1 MRQKD
6 QADFDLETF
15 VDLFDTALT
24 SDNPTVRRA
33 FKNLILVA
41 SIVQAEENHDSI
53 ANGPL
58 RRLVEDI
65 RSLNRRIGQLEAQG
79 AYRSS
84 PNHGGYTYT
93 GVGTAPSTQP
103 TWVGTGVGKTGQWP
117 NNGAGGP
124 AYPLGGGGGGPTA
137 WASSAINSATQDIN
151 LNKPVSL
158 EAVERYKAAEDLLG
172 KLENK

>member
-1 MRQKD
+1 MSEMRQKD

-65 RSLNRRIGQLEAQG
+65 RSLNRRIGNLESQG
-79 AYRSS
+79 AYRAA
-84 PNHGGYTYT
+84 PNTGGYTYT
-93 GVGTAPSTQP
+93 GTIPPQQP
-103 TWVGTGVGKTGQWP
+103 TWVAPGTGQTAQPNPPWP
-117 NNGAGGP
+117 
-124 AYPLGGGGGGPTA
+124 YSGGGGGPTA
-137 WASSAINSATQDIN
+137 WASTSAIPGSNTAS
-151 LNKPVSL
+151 SL
-158 EAVERYKAAEDLLG
+158 LK
-172 KLENK
+172 KLEEKDES

>member
-1 MRQKD
+1 MSEMRQKD

-41 SIVQAEENHDSI
+41 SIVQAEENRDGL

-65 RSLNRRIGQLEAQG
+65 RSLNRRIGNLESQG
-79 AYRSS
+79 AYRAQQVPPGYSYTTSAGTTSIS
-84 PNHGGYTYT
+84 PATYWNQVRATNSTLAST
-93 GVGTAPSTQP
+93 GV
-103 TWVGTGVGKTGQWP
+103 
-117 NNGAGGP
+117 AG
-124 AYPLGGGGGGPTA
+124 
-137 WASSAINSATQDIN
+137 
-151 LNKPVSL
+151 SL
-158 EAVERYKAAEDLLG
+158 LK
-172 KLENK
+172 KLEEKDES